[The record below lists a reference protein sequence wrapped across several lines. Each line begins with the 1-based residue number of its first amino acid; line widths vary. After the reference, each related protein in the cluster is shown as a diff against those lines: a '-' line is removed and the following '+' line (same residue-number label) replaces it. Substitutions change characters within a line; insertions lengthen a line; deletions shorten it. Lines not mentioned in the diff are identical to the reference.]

1 MKVNKFP
8 LILAFLLASIIAYFF
23 STYHSNDSVL
33 VIGIGA
39 FLVLFITAASAMS
52 ISFDFQRTT
61 TLTKTVSA
69 LFFVFFL
76 VSQIVFTHT
85 AFNFPTYIL
94 VNGCLLIL
102 FLLVIFSIVKSKH

>member
-8 LILAFLLASIIAYFF
+8 FLLAFLLASIIAYFF
-23 STYHSNDSVL
+23 STYHSNNDSL

-39 FLVLFITAASAMS
+39 FLVLFTTVASTVS
-52 ISFDFQRTT
+52 ISFDYERTT
-61 TLTKTVSA
+61 TLARTVSG

-102 FLLVIFSIVKSKH
+102 FLLIIFSLVKSKH